1 MQTKQMAHGQRG
13 EAEGVLCAVGRWT
26 CRSPVIAVGTQ
37 PWDAVCQQRE
47 VEEKRETQSERK
59 GTDIN
64 RVDEK
69 RELLF
74 LLPESSSQITFQ
86 MLEGVRNDS
95 DH

>member
-47 VEEKRETQSERK
+47 VEEKR
-59 GTDIN
+59 
-64 RVDEK
+64 
-69 RELLF
+69 
-74 LLPESSSQITFQ
+74 
-86 MLEGVRNDS
+86 
-95 DH
+95 